1 MKKLHKMGKMVG
13 KRYASLNEIKKE
25 IEKLTSVKVAE
36 IIKSSS
42 DSIKGMDFMLD
53 FEFEDDSDVYTIFYL
68 KDNAGNYYITEI

>member
-1 MKKLHKMGKMVG
+1 MKNLHKMEKMVG

-25 IEKLTSVKVAE
+25 IERLTSVKVAE

-42 DSIKGMDFMLD
+42 DGIKGTDFMLD
-53 FEFEDDSDVYTIFYL
+53 FGFEDDSDVYTIFYL

>member
-1 MKKLHKMGKMVG
+1 MEKLHKIEKMVG

-42 DSIKGMDFMLD
+42 DSIKGTDFMLD
-53 FEFEDDSDVYTIFYL
+53 FEFEDDGDVYTIFYL